1 MLHPQHR
8 LLQHPCGLGAP
19 SVLVGDALYFNIGYI
34 IKCQL
39 GTLCMSM
46 FEKPING
53 KGCLM
58 TAEDGGLGFAAMV
71 DVTNLTLWSRETG
84 PEAEGAA
91 GWAKLRVIDLKAL
104 LPHGVLSIRTP
115 EDGIRSIT
123 KVIPAPEYGIAGIA
137 EGTQVIFVSTCIG
150 SYMVDLKSRQVRK
163 VSRLGKIIFPYM
175 SFYLPAMEAASTG
188 QGQ

>member
-1 MLHPQHR
+1 
-8 LLQHPCGLGAP
+8 
-19 SVLVGDALYFNIGYI
+19 
-34 IKCQL
+34 
-39 GTLCMSM
+39 MSM

-71 DVTNLTLWSRETG
+71 G
-84 PEAEGAA
+84 PQVEGAA

-123 KVIPAPEYGIAGIA
+123 KVIPAPEYGIAGIV
-137 EGTQVIFVSTCIG
+137 EGTQDIFVSTCIG

-175 SFYLPAMEAASTG
+175 SFYLPGTITYVHMYNPVQYVSGT
-188 QGQ
+188 